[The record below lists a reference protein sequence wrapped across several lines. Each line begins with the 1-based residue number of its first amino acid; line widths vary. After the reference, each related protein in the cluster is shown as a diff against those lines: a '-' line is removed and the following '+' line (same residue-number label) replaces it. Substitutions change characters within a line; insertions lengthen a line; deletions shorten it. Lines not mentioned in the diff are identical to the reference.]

1 MTDLDAD
8 QFQRLD
14 GVRQRLI
21 DAIARHGYRQVDTPI
36 VEPTELFLRKSGGER
51 VAQMYAFRYRERDIA
66 LRPEHTASI
75 LRMYVDSMQS
85 QPLPLRLSYAGS
97 VFRYEKPQASRT
109 RQFTEVGCE
118 LLGATGPLADAEV
131 IHLALEGL
139 KSVGVRGHLVLGHV
153 GLVLEYLDRLPL
165 RHRARDWLLWSMER
179 LRKGR
184 PVDLETEIAGLTS
197 GDRLTDLFDQM
208 SGTLGQIPSEQLEG
222 WVLAVLNEVGVQT
235 EGGTRTPEEIVAGVV
250 DKMNRHSDEGHVRQ
264 AFEFVKQ
271 LSRLRGSPTQVLPE
285 LRSLVQAHD
294 LNDEPI
300 QRIEQVLEL
309 LAVFGHDADGI
320 ELSPGLGRGLHYYT
334 GMLFEIYADESQQ
347 VQLCGGGRYDD
358 LAQTLGAR
366 QPLEA
371 SGFTYGLERIAEVA
385 ELPLVHD
392 HSRTLVVPVNES
404 AMAAAIRVAEEMR
417 GRGDFVE
424 LDVRGRSV
432 SANRRFAQ
440 RHGIDALVVVDN
452 RGGIEVERFTQ
463 TNHADQVRTAIDD

>member
-1 MTDLDAD
+1 MADLDAE
-8 QFQRLD
+8 QFQQVD
-14 GVRQRLI
+14 KVRQQLLNVIR
-21 DAIARHGYRQVDTPI
+21 RHGYRQVDTPI

-51 VAQMYAFRYRERDIA
+51 VAQMYAFHYRERDIA

-85 QPLPLRLSYAGS
+85 QPLPLRLCYAGP

-118 LLGATGPLADAEV
+118 LLGASGPLADAEV
-131 IHLALEGL
+131 IHLALDGL
-139 KSVGVRGHLVLGHV
+139 ASVGVSGVLVLGHV
-153 GLVLEYLDRLPL
+153 GLVLEYLERLPL

-197 GDRLTDLFDQM
+197 GDRLADLFDQM
-208 SGTLGQIPSEQLEG
+208 SGALGQVPSEQLEG

-235 EGGTRTPEEIVAGVV
+235 EGGSRTPQEIVAGVV
-250 DKMNRHSDEGHVRQ
+250 DKMNSHSDEGHVRQ
-264 AFEFVKQ
+264 AFEFVEQ
-271 LSRLRGSPTQVLPE
+271 LAGLRGAPEYVLPE
-285 LRSLVQAHD
+285 LRALVRAHD
-294 LNDEPI
+294 LNEEPI
-300 QRIEQVLEL
+300 ERIEQVLEI
-309 LAVFGHDADGI
+309 LAIYGHDTSQI

-334 GMLFEIYADESQQ
+334 GMLFEIYADGSQQ

-358 LAQTLGAR
+358 LAQTLGSR

-385 ELPLVHD
+385 ELPDAPHTA
-392 HSRTLVVPVNES
+392 RTLVVPADDRAHAS
-404 AMAAAIRVAEEMR
+404 AIRAAEGMR
-417 GRGDFVE
+417 ARGEVVE

-432 SANRRFAQ
+432 AASRRFAQ
-440 RHGIDALVVVDN
+440 RNGINALLVVDHD
-452 RGGIEVERFTQ
+452 GKSILERFDDVEHSET
-463 TNHADQVRTAIDD
+463 VRTVIDG